1 MWTYGASDTLPD
13 CYRTALINLM
23 TFQNIPAASQRPRT
37 CASHHSPRRFYDCQ
51 RRWWRISAAPTVHE
65 TCLPVPVSM
74 SMPASKNW
82 ARIQTTPTGPRSMS
96 AYTKRR

>member
-51 RRWWRISAAPTVHE
+51 RR
-65 TCLPVPVSM
+65 
-74 SMPASKNW
+74 
-82 ARIQTTPTGPRSMS
+82 
-96 AYTKRR
+96 